1 MLRNGLSSLED
12 RVSLTRVEDD
22 GLANPLVVHLF
33 GPRQIPQAGVVVF
46 LQLGVP
52 YSIVHTEKYPVTT
65 LAGNAPFVT
74 KFRLASY
81 AKREWSGIFFSGAI
95 DPLRIVIETYVTL

>member
-12 RVSLTRVEDD
+12 RVSFTRVEDD

-65 LAGNAPFVT
+65 LAGNAPFCNEIST
-74 KFRLASY
+74 CQLRE
-81 AKREWSGIFFSGAI
+81 KRMVRHIFFGR
-95 DPLRIVIETYVTL
+95 D